1 MADGPDVPSLKAML
15 MSKLQNPLLSSSQ
28 AGKVFFWMVKGSSV
42 ATGSKSPQTY
52 RNCFPILSQL
62 YCDNSFLIPTVILPL
77 QLILQNDD
85 LSSCWTWHEGG
96 VISQSRQDT
105 RKRESEQKAPGPQHS
120 PHTGRTNGT
129 SATGGG
135 PAVISRDAFPLP
147 SLGVTSWCVSKWK
160 LALFHS
166 IVLLSINQNIWKQ
179 LHAEK
184 TFVLVGHSWGHFLI
198 SVIRIN

>member
-1 MADGPDVPSLKAML
+1 MADGPNVPSLKAML
-15 MSKLQNPLLSSSQ
+15 MSKLQNPLLSSSL
-28 AGKVFFWMVKGSSV
+28 FWMVKGSSV
-42 ATGSKSPQTY
+42 ASGSKSPQTY

-85 LSSCWTWHEGG
+85 FSSCWTWRENG

-105 RKRESEQKAPGPQHS
+105 RKRESEQKAPGSQHG

-129 SATGGG
+129 SATGGDPG
-135 PAVISRDAFPLP
+135 VISRDAFPLP
-147 SLGVTSWCVSKWK
+147 SLGVTSWCGSKWK

-166 IVLLSINQNIWKQ
+166 IMLLSINRKSGNSCMWRKY
-179 LHAEK
+179 LY
-184 TFVLVGHSWGHFLI
+184 
-198 SVIRIN
+198 